1 MSSVMKDDELM
12 ELVFEMGDEHCELTY
27 NNINHF
33 VFIISM
39 SSIQTQHKQTKRTI
53 FITAEGLTATPSKYF
68 GSSFHGDSLRRAS
81 SLTGSKVYRASAA
94 LLLLLLLLLPEGSL
108 AEPSPAACADGLV
121 PNPTSDDIIG
131 YEYGARRMV
140 W

>member
-1 MSSVMKDDELM
+1 MKDDELM

-27 NNINHF
+27 NNINHI
-33 VFIISM
+33 VDIISM

-94 LLLLLLLLLPEGSL
+94 LLLLLLLPEGSL

-131 YEYGARRMV
+131 YEYGARRVV